1 MIYYIGSFP
10 PEFGGVTIKNKNL
23 YETLEKEIRLKKVD
37 LNLVKRGNIR
47 EMLRLVWALRPGNQ
61 YLLGVAGQK
70 NRRNFTKLMYRFKR
84 KAMGRSVMFVM
95 AGVVSD
101 MIEAGPE
108 YLMMASGY
116 RKIYVELP
124 AMARALEAAG
134 LSNVSVYPNGR
145 PEPDHLPPVVKHEGP
160 LRCVFFSRIQP
171 EKGVDRVLEAAK
183 RLPGMVFHFYGEFEP
198 TYEQRFREEIAARPN
213 AEYRGVFRGGSDA
226 VYRELSGY
234 DLLLLPTRCKT
245 EGLPGILIEA
255 KIAGIPSVV
264 TDLNSLGEIVTDS
277 ADGIVLEADTADC
290 LITALEALDADRENL
305 QRMKQES
312 RISAR
317 RYYIESYIPAILR
330 ELEKR

>member
-23 YETLEKEIRLKKVD
+23 YETLEKEIPLKKVD

-47 EMLRLVWALRPGNQ
+47 EMLRLLWALRPGNQ

-108 YLMMASGY
+108 YLKMASCY
-116 RKIYVELP
+116 RKIYVELS

-134 LSNVSVYPNGR
+134 LSNVSIYPNGR
-145 PEPDHLPPVVKHEGP
+145 PEPENLPPVAKHEGP

-171 EKGVDRVLEAAK
+171 EKGVDRILEAAK
-183 RLPGMVFHFYGEFEP
+183 RLPGVEFHFYGEFEP
-198 TYEQRFREEIAARPN
+198 AYEQRFREEIAARPN
-213 AEYRGVFRGGSDA
+213 TEYHGVFRGDSDA

-277 ADGIVLEADTADC
+277 VDGIVLKVDSADC
-290 LITALEALDADRENL
+290 LTAALEALDADRENL
-305 QRMKQES
+305 QRMKHES

-317 RYYIESYIPAILR
+317 RYYIESYIPGILR
-330 ELEKR
+330 GLEKR